1 MALADN
7 YRVLGL
13 RTGASFSDV
22 KLAYRNLARL
32 YHPDVNPGDQR
43 AKEKFIQI
51 TQAYR
56 ALMESLPQQGA
67 RRWRGATRPEPVR
80 SEPVSSGRRESSTAQ
95 QTAQQQEPQTGLQK
109 EPQTEAAGRAA
120 DQSPTP
126 EPKLHPMPGASAMDQ
141 QLKRASFGK
150 LRDLFQSN
158 RFPRAVALVE
168 GLATRFP
175 QDAEVRQWHAITYYR
190 WGHDLLLSGNGPKA
204 RACLN
209 KSLRLDPQ
217 NQSLC
222 QAVHQDLQ
230 RLGDLRTVPV
240 AQ

>member
-1 MALADN
+1 MALADH

-13 RTGASFSDV
+13 RTGASFEDV

-43 AKEKFIQI
+43 SKDKFIQI

-56 ALMESLPQQGA
+56 TLVDSLPQEVT
-67 RRWRGATRPEPVR
+67 WRKAHKAKAEAESV
-80 SEPVSSGRRESSTAQ
+80 VSTQ
-95 QTAQQQEPQTGLQK
+95 
-109 EPQTEAAGRAA
+109 AA
-120 DQSPTP
+120 DQGENKGASESAEPV
-126 EPKLHPMPGASAMDQ
+126 EPKNQPSQSPLKSPVANPVLRFAPGVSAAEQ
-141 QLKRASFGK
+141 QLKMASFGK

-190 WGHDLLLSGNGPKA
+190 WGHDLIKNGNGHKA
-204 RACLN
+204 KACLN
-209 KSLRLDPQ
+209 KSLRLDPH
-217 NQSLC
+217 NKSLR
-222 QAVHQDLQ
+222 QAVHSDLQ
-230 RLGDLRTVPV
+230 QVEKLLTMPV
-240 AQ
+240 A